1 MKWGLLL
8 VYAVFGL
15 ILLVTGWGMIKKH
28 SVYPSTQV
36 GYHVKDATK
45 SRELWEFANRT
56 AGKLSLVCG
65 VVVWLMMA
73 VFWLVSAP
81 FGLCL
86 GMFFVV
92 AVMSVCLIIFVPLV
106 LLRRWERKGT

>member
-1 MKWGLLL
+1 MKWELLL

-15 ILLVTGWGMIKKH
+15 ILLVTGWGILKKH

-65 VVVWLMMA
+65 VVVWLLMA
-73 VFWLVSAP
+73 VLWLAKVP
-81 FGLCL
+81 FEICL
-86 GMFFVV
+86 GLFFALAIVTIC
-92 AVMSVCLIIFVPLV
+92 AVIFVPLG
-106 LLRRWERKGT
+106 LLRKK